1 MGIIYPCIRNS
12 RQNGIKGHVLTL
24 GGRGTILDMKKFV
37 DDIGRPISLLD
48 IQDPVLQKLHGAVYT
63 NPEVVNLI
71 LDLVGYTDDKPLFT
85 QRLLDPSAGDGA
97 FLIQAISRLISSY
110 KARKGSTQ
118 GAGDALSSC
127 IRGIEIN
134 PQTQALCR
142 ENLKTVMSSHG
153 LTNIEIAQLLDKW
166 LVCEDFLLWNRDLLS
181 SDDCGNT
188 RFDYVVGN
196 PPYVRQ
202 ELIPDAKMSLYR
214 LLYSTIYDRA
224 DLYVPFIQH
233 SLELLASNGSLSF
246 ICADRFMR
254 NRYGKRL
261 RDFVVSNYQL
271 KYIIDMHKSSPF
283 ANDVSAYPA
292 IFVISESHDDKSVH
306 VLSMETVDEDSCN
319 KARRILLKGEQPNSK
334 NRIESYRFDSWV
346 TGDAP
351 WILESVDH
359 HSVLRKLEAEHPL
372 IEDETHGIKVGI
384 GVATGADRVYIV
396 NPERQG
402 IDIEPENLLP
412 IVTTRDIASSAIRWS
427 GKYVINPFLSDGS
440 LIDLDKYPKL
450 KRYFDIHGEVVK
462 NRNVAKKSG
471 AKWYR
476 TIDRIYPELVIKPK
490 LLIPDVKA
498 DNHIVKDE
506 GHYYPHHNL
515 YYVLPGNWDIDA
527 LRAILLSSVVR
538 FFIWSYAVKMR
549 GDFLRYQ
556 AQYLRRIHL
565 PSLDSIT
572 DEQVAALKN
581 PVLTTDRDALDRT
594 VAEIY
599 GLTTSDLEVIRKT
612 VV

>member
-1 MGIIYPCIRNS
+1 M
-12 RQNGIKGHVLTL
+12 
-24 GGRGTILDMKKFV
+24 LDT
-37 DDIGRPISLLD
+37 
-48 IQDPVLQKLHGAVYT
+48 QDPIFQKLHGAVYT

-71 LDLVGYTDDKPLFT
+71 LDLVGYTVDKPLFT

-97 FLIQAISRLISSY
+97 FLIQAVSRLLSSY
-110 KARKGSTQ
+110 KKRNGSIRDTVE
-118 GAGDALSSC
+118 ALSSC

-134 PQTQALCR
+134 PQAQGLCKQ
-142 ENLKTVMSSHG
+142 NLKTVMSSHG
-153 LTNIEIAQLLDKW
+153 LTNIEITQLLDKW

-181 SDDCGNT
+181 SDEYGNS

-214 LLYSTIYDRA
+214 SLYSTIYDRA

-233 SLELLASNGSLSF
+233 SLELLTTNGSLSF

-261 RDFVVSNYQL
+261 RDFIVSNYQL
-271 KYIIDMHKSSPF
+271 KYIIDMHKTSPF
-283 ANDVSAYPA
+283 ADDVSAYPA
-292 IFVISESHDDKSVH
+292 IFVIFDSSDDESVH
-306 VLSMETVDEDSCN
+306 VLSMETVDEDSCD
-319 KARRILLKGEQPNSK
+319 KARRVLLNEEQASSNDGIVSH
-334 NRIESYRFDSWV
+334 RFDYWV

-351 WILESVDH
+351 WILESADH
-359 HSVLRKLEAEHPL
+359 HAVLRKLEAEHPL

-396 NPERQG
+396 NPTKQD
-402 IDIEPENLLP
+402 IDIEAEALLP
-412 IVTTRDIASSAIRWS
+412 IVTTRDIASGEIRWS
-427 GKYVINPFLSDGS
+427 GKYVINPFMSDGS
-440 LIDLDKYPKL
+440 LIDLDEYPKL

-476 TIDRIYPELVIKPK
+476 TIDRIYPELVGTPK

-506 GHYYPHHNL
+506 GRYYPHHNL
-515 YYVLPGNWDIDA
+515 YYVLPGKWDIDA

-565 PSLDSIT
+565 PMLDSIT
-572 DEQVAALKN
+572 DEQLVALKN
-581 PVLTTDRDALDRT
+581 PALMADKETLDRL

-599 GLTTSDLEVIRKT
+599 GLTDSDLEVIRKT